1 MNNTILKTIAINT
14 FLRKPD
20 FSIVIKEN
28 IIPEMKISGEKINV
42 SKMSLSVSINKL
54 TFLLTKEIIIRH
66 AKTSVH
72 T

>member
-1 MNNTILKTIAINT
+1 M
-14 FLRKPD
+14 
-20 FSIVIKEN
+20 

-42 SKMSLSVSINKL
+42 SKMSLSVSRNKL
-54 TFLLTKEIIIRH
+54 TFLLIKEIIIRH